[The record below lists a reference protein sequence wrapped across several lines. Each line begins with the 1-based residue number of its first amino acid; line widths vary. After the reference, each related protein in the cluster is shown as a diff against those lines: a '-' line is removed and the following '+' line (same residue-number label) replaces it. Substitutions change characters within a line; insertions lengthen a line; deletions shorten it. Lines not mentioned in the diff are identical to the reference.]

1 MREKQSHP
9 ALSSSTSCPSNTMN
23 KHLRTLECTR
33 KLVKGIVDVGDGV
46 SCGSKRIVEVLD
58 IQVKQVDKQPSQR
71 EHHFEVGTDFALW
84 IEEEGLSRGG
94 AISKPISNGR
104 TYCRDL
110 SSRFIKRSQPGVGMV
125 ILQYSM
131 RINQDQCICR
141 HTACYI
147 NKLFSLRT
155 TIASPH

>member
-46 SCGSKRIVEVLD
+46 SCGGKRIVEVLD

-110 SSRFIKRSQPGVGMV
+110 SSRFIKRSQPGVGML

-131 RINQDQCICR
+131 RIYQDQCM
-141 HTACYI
+141 
-147 NKLFSLRT
+147 
-155 TIASPH
+155 

>member
-46 SCGSKRIVEVLD
+46 SCGGKRIAEVLD

-131 RINQDQCICR
+131 RINQDQCM
-141 HTACYI
+141 
-147 NKLFSLRT
+147 
-155 TIASPH
+155 